1 MTACLSIAMATR
13 NSEVFVSEALAS
25 IAPSLGTSGLSYEVL
40 LADGQSEDRTVEI
53 AAAHANVRVVSR
65 SDHGIYDGMN
75 RAIAAARGEFLLILN
90 SDDLLLPNGLSRMVA
105 SLRANPKAD
114 CATGRVLIGS
124 AATAATELTN
134 QRAISVEG
142 ILFGV
147 PVINARLL
155 RVRSVARLG
164 LFRTDIGLGA
174 DRDWLLRA
182 VRLGLHG
189 TDVDCPVYFYRSHAH
204 SATLAGGVRNRQR
217 IYSSDIALARA
228 LLADSTLGREGGHSR
243 QSVSGTSS
251 LEDDCARRPRSTWSC
266 ASSTPERGL
275 GARCPRGLW
284 LHRRWRG
291 IGSGH

>member
-13 NSEVFVSEALAS
+13 NSEAFVGEALAS
-25 IAPSLGTSGLSYEVL
+25 IQPSLGPSGLSYEVL

-53 AAAHANVRVVSR
+53 AAAHANVRVVSH

-90 SDDLLLPNGLSRMVA
+90 SDDLLLPNGLSRLVA
-105 SLRANPKAD
+105 SLRANPRAD

-164 LFRTDIGLGA
+164 RLSYRHWPRGRPRLAPTRGPPGVARHRRRLPRLFLPEPCALG
-174 DRDWLLRA
+174 DSCGWRQESPKDLQLRYSA
-182 VRLGLHG
+182 G
-189 TDVDCPVYFYRSHAH
+189 T
-204 SATLAGGVRNRQR
+204 
-217 IYSSDIALARA
+217 RA
-228 LLADSTLGREGGHSR
+228 SRRPDSCTRRGTYR
-243 QSVSGTSS
+243 QSVSGISS
-251 LEDDCARRPRSTWSC
+251 LEDDARDGNARP
-266 ASSTPERGL
+266 
-275 GARCPRGLW
+275 GAARLALR
-284 LHRRWRG
+284 
-291 IGSGH
+291 